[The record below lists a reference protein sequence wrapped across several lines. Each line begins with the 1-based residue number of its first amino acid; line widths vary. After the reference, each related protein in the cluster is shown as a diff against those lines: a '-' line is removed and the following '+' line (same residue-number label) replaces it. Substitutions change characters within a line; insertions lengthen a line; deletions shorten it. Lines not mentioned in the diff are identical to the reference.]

1 MMPPSDTTRVVLADD
16 HRIFRQ
22 ALRTLMTR
30 EGIEVVGEASDGAEA
45 VALATEHKPDVT
57 VLDFG
62 MPRMNGID
70 AARRIQEEMP
80 GAQTVL
86 LTMHDDESLALEA
99 LRAGMRG
106 YLRKTQPAEEL
117 VTTVQEVAR
126 GAIHL
131 SAGMSQSTIAAYAS
145 GETSAPDPLTER
157 EREVLRMIAEGMT
170 TREIAKELK
179 LSPKTVESHRNRL
192 MQKLELHGT
201 AALTRYAIRRH
212 LIMP

>member
-1 MMPPSDTTRVVLADD
+1 MTPRGDKTRVVLADD
-16 HRIFRQ
+16 HHIFRQ

-45 VALATEHKPDVT
+45 VALTAEHQPDVT
-57 VLDFG
+57 ILDFG

-70 AARRIQEEMP
+70 AARRIAEEVP
-80 GAQTVL
+80 GTQTVL

-99 LRAGMRG
+99 LRAGMHG

-131 SAGMSQSTIAAYAS
+131 SAGMSKATIAAYAA
-145 GETSAPDPLTER
+145 GEKTAPDPLTER
-157 EREVLRMIAEGMT
+157 EREVLRLIAEGKT
-170 TREIAKELK
+170 TRDIAKELK

-192 MQKLELHGT
+192 MQKLEIHGT
-201 AALTRYAIRRH
+201 AGLTRYAIRRH

>member
-1 MMPPSDTTRVVLADD
+1 MMGSGDTTRVVLADD
-16 HRIFRQ
+16 HKIFRQ

-30 EGIEVVGEASDGAEA
+30 EGIEVVGEASDGDEA
-45 VALATEHKPDVT
+45 VALSKQYQPDVA

-70 AARRIQEEMP
+70 AARQILEVSP
-80 GAQTVL
+80 KTQTVL

-131 SAGMSQSTIAAYAS
+131 SGGMSKTALNAYAT
-145 GETSAPDPLTER
+145 GAKSAPDPLTDR
-157 EREVLRMIAEGMT
+157 EREVLRMIAEGKT

-192 MQKLELHGT
+192 MQKLEIHGT
-201 AALTRYAIRRH
+201 AGLTRYAIRRH

>member
-1 MMPPSDTTRVVLADD
+1 MTGPNGATRVVLADD
-16 HRIFRQ
+16 HHIFRQ
-22 ALRTLMTR
+22 ALKTLMTR
-30 EGIEVVGEASDGAEA
+30 EGIEVVGEASDGDEA
-45 VALATEHKPDVT
+45 VELSREHQPNVT
-57 VLDFG
+57 ILDFG

-70 AARRIQEEMP
+70 AARQIQDASP
-80 GAQTVL
+80 GTQTVL

-131 SAGMSQSTIAAYAS
+131 SGGMSKTALDAYAT
-145 GETSAPDPLTER
+145 GAKSAPDPLTDR
-157 EREVLRMIAEGMT
+157 EREVLRMIAEGKT
-170 TREIAKELK
+170 TREIAKELR

-192 MQKLELHGT
+192 MQKLEIHGT
-201 AALTRYAIRRH
+201 AGLTRYAIRRH